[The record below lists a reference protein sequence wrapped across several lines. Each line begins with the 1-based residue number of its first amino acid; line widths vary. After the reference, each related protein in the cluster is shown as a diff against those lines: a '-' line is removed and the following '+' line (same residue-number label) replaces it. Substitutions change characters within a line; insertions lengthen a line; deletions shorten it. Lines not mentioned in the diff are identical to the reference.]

1 MRSFKKLAAVVA
13 GVSVLG
19 VSGIAFAAT
28 AMTPAE
34 IVGNL
39 TGKTVTEVYQERSTG
54 KTCGTIAQ
62 EAGVLEEFKAQNL
75 EQKKAVLDQR
85 VKDGNMTQQRA
96 DEIYNTIKT
105 NQAACDGSGNGQIG
119 KKCGAGFGQGSGM
132 GAGAGMRN
140 GGGFGGGMGAG
151 SGQSR

>member
-1 MRSFKKLAAVVA
+1 MRSLKKFAAVVSV
-13 GVSVLG
+13 VSVLG
-19 VSGIAFAAT
+19 VSGAAFAAT

-34 IVGNL
+34 IVGSL

-54 KTCGTIAQ
+54 KTCGTIAK

-85 VKDGNMTQQRA
+85 VKDGKITQQQA
-96 DEIYNTIKT
+96 DVIYNAIKT
-105 NQAACDGSGNGQIG
+105 NQAACDGSGNGKIG
-119 KKCGAGFGQGSGM
+119 RQYGAGFGQGSGM

-151 SGQSR
+151 R